1 MEKTPASESLRS
13 VASPADSPSDFEYLL
28 PVFQA
33 LSSELRVEIMNLIL
47 KKEGINLKQIAA
59 ALGISVSTLSPHIS
73 QLHDCGLIRIEDIP
87 ASRGT
92 QKCCYSSMTQFLI
105 DFKLHNSIYKTL
117 HEEIPIGAY
126 TDFQVTATCGL
137 ATSDSFVGLV
147 DKASAFTLLDRFQAG
162 IIWLTTGY
170 LEYLLPNAIPSGNRV
185 TQLSF
190 TFEIS
195 SEAPKWNNDWPS
207 DIEFYLNGIHLG
219 TWTCPGDFGDRP
231 GSLNPPWWLDI
242 LNQYGLLK
250 KLYIN
255 HEGTW
260 IDDQYLSS
268 VTIDDLQLTDQ
279 SIMKLRFQVSP
290 DSAHPGGLTLYGKG
304 FGDHNQNIRMSIELC
319 EEQ

>member
-1 MEKTPASESLRS
+1 MKNMPVSESHPYAES
-13 VASPADSPSDFEYLL
+13 AIDSPSDFEYLL

-33 LSSELRVEIMNLIL
+33 LGSELRVNIMNLIL
-47 KKEGINLKQIAA
+47 KQEGINLKQIAA
-59 ALGISVSTLSPHIS
+59 ALDISVSTLSPHIS
-73 QLHDCGLIRIEDIP
+73 QLHDCGLIRIEDVP
-87 ASRGT
+87 ASRGI
-92 QKCCYSSMTQFLI
+92 QKCCYSSMSQFLI
-105 DFKLHNSIYKTL
+105 DFKLHDSIYKTL
-117 HEEIPIGAY
+117 HAEIPIGAY

-137 ATSDSFVGLV
+137 ATSDSFIGLV
-147 DKASAFTLLDRFQAG
+147 DKSSAFTLLDRFQAG

-170 LEYLLPNAIPSGNRV
+170 LEYLLPNTIPAGNKV

-190 TFEIS
+190 SFEIS

-207 DIEFYLNGIHLG
+207 DIEFYFNGIHLG

-231 GSLNPPWWLDI
+231 GSLNPPWWLNI

-255 HEGTW
+255 NEGTW

-268 VTIDDLQLTDQ
+268 VTINDLHLTDQ
-279 SIMKLRFQVSP
+279 SIMKLRLQVSP

-304 FGDHNQNIRMSIELC
+304 FGDHNQHIRMSIELH
-319 EEQ
+319 EEH